1 MTPDTRPG
9 GPVVGVSP
17 GKKTPLERSAHAI
30 ASDRRTEL
38 DALSTASMRYRHGP
52 LPARRDRSASPSNL
66 VVPIVGA
73 WVVGMLL
80 AVATPAEHDCA
91 AMFKMVQASVA
102 PRDLELRAALASYA
116 SSLGTPHADADPGAP
131 GVNPHWWVNAPAE
144 GFLQLG
150 VTTTDRRRG
159 VEEASA
165 AAYGFLSVLR
175 ERADEARQT
184 PSDAEHEVSQLVAAL
199 RQRAGEA
206 QAQVEAATG
215 SLPPS
220 DPRIN
225 RDALLERWRALRSDF
240 TTAREQ
246 LAEAAAGVDRL
257 QTELV
262 LSLEGSE
269 PARGIVGGEDRRRAL
284 ESDPALQQDL
294 RELGVRLSE
303 LKLHLLNVWQQS
315 AGRLEQLRSATDD
328 LLRTASQSDTAR
340 LPPNVRAA
348 VEGVVSE
355 TELYRQTLGA
365 FVDAWTGEFTTLQ
378 RLEVDPQSGE
388 LLDGYQRAR
397 SLLSDFLFAAS
408 QRLAA
413 LRSHV
418 NTLGEQPSDNA
429 RHHVLQSNLTRAFQ
443 AAQSAHH
450 RFEFAAGAIDTPDN
464 FRLDAAL
471 RSARG
476 LRRRTVEEMQR
487 LEQRLQADAIEKA
500 KQQRAQALAEAEHAV
515 ERTRATSEQTIEQL
529 FAVQDGL
536 IQAVGLSEGF
546 LHAVLQAEL
555 AANRLQTAQAD
566 LARTEERLREL
577 AASRQAAAADIG
589 IELVSCG
596 VVQSN
601 LKLAQR
607 FRLGGIG
614 FVVTLVTVLVAR
626 SFRRSLPGS

>member
-1 MTPDTRPG
+1 M
-9 GPVVGVSP
+9 
-17 GKKTPLERSAHAI
+17 KTPLERSAHAI

-38 DALSTASMRYRHGP
+38 DGLSTASLGYRHGS
-52 LPARRDRSASPSNL
+52 LPARRDRSASRSNL
-66 VVPIVGA
+66 AVAVVGA
-73 WVVGMLL
+73 AVVGMLL

-91 AMFKMVQASVA
+91 ARFKIVQASVA
-102 PRDLELRAALASYA
+102 PRDLKLGAALASYA

-131 GVNPHWWVNAPAE
+131 GVNPHWWVHAPAD

-159 VEEASA
+159 VEEASVA
-165 AAYGFLSVLR
+165 AHGFLSVLR

-184 PSDAEHEVSQLVAAL
+184 PSDAEHEVSELVAAL
-199 RQRAGEA
+199 RQRAGDA
-206 QAQVEAATG
+206 QAEVEAATG

-240 TTAREQ
+240 ATVREQ
-246 LAEAAAGVDRL
+246 LAEAASGVDRL
-257 QTELV
+257 QTE
-262 LSLEGSE
+262 SE
-269 PARGIVGGEDRRRAL
+269 PARGIVGAEDRRRAL
-284 ESDPALQQDL
+284 ESDPALRQDL
-294 RELGVRLSE
+294 RELDVRLSE

-355 TELYRQTLGA
+355 TELYRQTLGV

-378 RLEVDPQSGE
+378 RREVDPQSGE

-418 NTLGEQPSDNA
+418 NTLGEQPTDHA

-500 KQQRAQALAEAEHAV
+500 QQQRVQALAEAEHAV

-555 AANRLQTAQAD
+555 AANRLQTAEAD
-566 LARTEERLREL
+566 LARAEERLREL

-589 IELVSCG
+589 VELVSCG
-596 VVQSN
+596 VVQSD

-626 SFRRSLPGS
+626 SFRRSLPES

>member
-1 MTPDTRPG
+1 MG
-9 GPVVGVSP
+9 VGPSA
-17 GKKTPLERSAHAI
+17 KTPLER
-30 ASDRRTEL
+30 ASPTIGLERRTEL
-38 DALSTASMRYRHGP
+38 DALSTASLGYRHESP
-52 LPARRDRSASPSNL
+52 LLRRSASPSNL
-66 VVPIVGA
+66 AVPIVGA

-116 SSLGTPHADADPGAP
+116 SSLGIPHADADPGAP
-131 GVNPHWWVNAPAE
+131 GVDPHWWVNAPVE

-165 AAYGFLSVLR
+165 AAHGFLSVLR

-184 PSDAEHEVSQLVAAL
+184 PSDAEYEVSQLVAAL

-206 QAQVEAATG
+206 QTQVEAATG

-240 TTAREQ
+240 TTVREQ

-257 QTELV
+257 QTE
-262 LSLEGSE
+262 SE
-269 PARGIVGGEDRRRAL
+269 PARGIVGAEDRRRAL
-284 ESDPALQQDL
+284 ESDGALQQDL
-294 RELGVRLSE
+294 RELDVRLSE

-348 VEGVVSE
+348 VEGIVSE

-365 FVDAWTGEFTTLQ
+365 FVDAWTGEFTALQ

-388 LLDGYQRAR
+388 LLEAYQRAR

-500 KQQRAQALAEAEHAV
+500 KQQRVQALAEAEHAV

-536 IQAVGLSEGF
+536 IRADGLTESF
-546 LHAVLQAEL
+546 LHAALQAEL
-555 AANRLQTAQAD
+555 AGNRLQTAQAD
-566 LARTEERLREL
+566 LARADGRLREL
-577 AASRQAAAADIG
+577 AAAREAANADIG
-589 IELVSCG
+589 LELVSCG
-596 VVQSN
+596 VVQSD

-614 FVVTLVTVLVAR
+614 FVVTLVAVLVAR
-626 SFRRSLPGS
+626 SFRRSLPES